1 MVTISDSTL
10 RHNVWETIYDLVNA
24 GVYSTSTAP
33 TITAAFIDGDH
44 SPFPQIVVEPVEVSK
59 SDYMLGSDRTSNT
72 KTISINI
79 IIYTKK
85 NQDLDL
91 LADKVDAIVNTNITG
106 LTLIDTSE
114 VVGQL
119 FPNEQKLRVKTLSYT
134 FIRR

>member
-1 MVTISDSTL
+1 
-10 RHNVWETIYDLVNA
+10 
-24 GVYSTSTAP
+24 
-33 TITAAFIDGDH
+33 
-44 SPFPQIVVEPVEVSK
+44 
-59 SDYMLGSDRTSNT
+59 MLGSDRTSNT